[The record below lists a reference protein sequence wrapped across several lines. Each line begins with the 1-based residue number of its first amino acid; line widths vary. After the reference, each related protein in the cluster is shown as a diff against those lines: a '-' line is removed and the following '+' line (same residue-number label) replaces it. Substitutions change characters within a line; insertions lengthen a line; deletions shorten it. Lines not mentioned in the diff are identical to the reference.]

1 MNKMSAAKETMEN
14 ASSLLGE
21 QDEQI
26 DESKLSW
33 LQRRKLNKQRKAE
46 AKKRKAAENEGV
58 IHDLVMDDIEI
69 GEDFEELDTYPV
81 YPPFSYVRVLFDKR
95 DYSRFYYVVEP
106 KASKQEK
113 EDLDTIKLVL
123 QRALNINR
131 ETLDETQEDFLK
143 QAVDDIL
150 DSYRLKSRKSNR
162 EKIHYY
168 IERDLLGYGKIDT
181 MMKDP
186 NIEDV
191 SCDGPGVE
199 IFVYHRRFESLRTN
213 VMWEDELELEQYIIR
228 MAQRCGKHISI
239 AAPLLDAT
247 LMDGSR
253 IVMTLGREVSTKG
266 STFTIRRFRDEP
278 FTPVDLLEFKT
289 FSSMQIAFFW
299 LAMQYG
305 MSMLFVGGTASGKT
319 TSLNACSLFLPWQHK
334 IVSIEETRELNLPH
348 PNWIPGCTRQGFGG
362 ESSGSGEKAAG
373 EVDMYDLLR
382 AALRERPEYIIVG
395 EIRGAEAYVL
405 FQAMATGHT
414 TYSTFHADSI
424 QSLVHRLENK
434 PIEIP
439 RVLIPAL
446 DGISIQIQT
455 RVGGKRVRR
464 NKAIVEIIGIDPHSH
479 ELLTNEAFR
488 RDNKTDEYVFT
499 GKSYIFEKI
508 MVKANLNRVEIMDE
522 TKRRQLVME
531 WCLKKGIRDYKDFAK
546 VVAEYYVHPEDVMR
560 KVYEDMQVGGK
571 KRRRK
576 VEDRDMDLSRD
587 DVDVDVGDFPPKAR
601 QKYQTREAKEQA
613 TRARNDAKISQTD
626 DPTKR
631 AKLIKNEESRREKIE
646 LRLQND
652 LLKDQAYYAP
662 LKQLV
667 PLTKEVDIGDVSSL
681 NEVEGRR
688 ILKRV
693 LSEINARTK
702 AAMNIEKSDEGQRS
716 AAVEAEETRQSKA
729 LVALKTN
736 LANRV
741 QRSAN
746 PRWWHKWL

>member
-1 MNKMSAAKETMEN
+1 MSASKETLD
-14 ASSLLGE
+14 AGSSLLGE
-21 QDEQI
+21 EQQI

-33 LQRRKLNKQRKAE
+33 LQRRKLRKQRA
-46 AKKRKAAENEGV
+46 AAEKDGV

-106 KASKQEK
+106 KASKQEQ
-113 EDLDTIKLVL
+113 EDLDTIKTVL

-131 ETLDETQEDFLK
+131 ETLEETQEDFLK

-162 EKIHYY
+162 AKIHYF
-168 IERDLLGYGKIDT
+168 IERDLIGYGKIDT
-181 MMKDP
+181 MMRDP

-239 AAPLLDAT
+239 AEPLLDAT

-348 PNWIPGCTRQGFGG
+348 PNWIPGCRRQGCGG
-362 ESSGSGEKAAG
+362 EGSAGGGKAAG

-464 NKAIVEIIGIDPHSH
+464 NKGIIEIIGIDPHSH

-488 RDNKTDEYVFT
+488 WDNTVDEYIFT

-508 MVKANLNRVEIMDE
+508 MMKANLNRVEIMDE
-522 TKRRQLVME
+522 TKRRQLVIE
-531 WCLKKGIRDYKDFAK
+531 WCLKKGIRDYKDFAR

-560 KVYEDMQVGGK
+560 QVYEDMQVGGK
-571 KRRRK
+571 KRRKK
-576 VEDRDMDLSRD
+576 VADRDMDLSRD
-587 DVDVDVGDFPPKAR
+587 EEEVDVADFPPKVR

-613 TRARNDAKISQTD
+613 TRAKNDANISKTD

-631 AKLIKNEESRREKIE
+631 SKLIANEEARREKVE
-646 LRLQND
+646 ARLQSD
-652 LLKDQAYYAP
+652 LLKDQAYYVP
-662 LKQLV
+662 LKQLT
-667 PLTKEVDIGDVSSL
+667 PLAKDIDLGDVSSL
-681 NEVEGRR
+681 NDVEGRR
-688 ILKRV
+688 MLKNVRAE
-693 LSEINARTK
+693 LNKRAK
-702 AAMNIEKSDEGQRS
+702 ATMNIEKLTDEKRS
-716 AAVEAEETRQSKA
+716 KAVEAEESRVNKA
-729 LVALKTN
+729 MVSLKSS

>member
-1 MNKMSAAKETMEN
+1 MSAAKETMDG
-14 ASSLLGE
+14 ASALIGE
-21 QDEQI
+21 EEEQI

-33 LQRRKLNKQRKAE
+33 RERRKLNKQRKAE
-46 AKKRKAAENEGV
+46 AKKRKAAENDGV

-81 YPPFSYVRVLFDKR
+81 RPPFSYVRVLFDKR

-106 KASKQEK
+106 KATKQELD
-113 EDLDTIKLVL
+113 DLQTIKDVL
-123 QRALNINR
+123 QRALNIER
-131 ETLDETQEDFLK
+131 DTLDESQEDFLK

-162 EKIHYY
+162 QKIHYY
-168 IERDLLGYGKIDT
+168 IERDLIGYGKIDT

-213 VMWEDELELEQYIIR
+213 VMWEDELELEQFIIR

-239 AAPLLDAT
+239 AEPLLDAT

-362 ESSGSGEKAAG
+362 ESAGSGTKAPG

-464 NKAIVEIIGIDPHSH
+464 NKGIIEIIGIDPHSH

-488 RDNKTDEYVFT
+488 WDNTVDEYVFT

-508 MVKANLNRVEIMDE
+508 MMKANLNRVEIMDE
-522 TKRRQLVME
+522 TKRRQLVIE

-560 KVYEDMQVGGK
+560 RVYEDMQVGGK

-576 VEDRDMDLSRD
+576 VEDRDLDLSRSD
-587 DVDVDVGDFPPKAR
+587 DSEVDVSDFPPKVR

-613 TRARNDAKISQTD
+613 ARAKNDAKISQTD

-631 AKLIKNEESRREKIE
+631 ANLIAKEEERRAKTETKLQS
-646 LRLQND
+646 D
-652 LLKDQAYYAP
+652 LLKDQAYYVP
-662 LKQLV
+662 LKQLK
-667 PLTKEVDIGDVSSL
+667 PLAEQISLGDVSSL

-688 ILKRV
+688 MLKDIR
-693 LSEINARTK
+693 SEMNKRHKAETK
-702 AAMNIEKSDEGQRS
+702 ISKLDASDSKEKAISS
-716 AAVEAEETRQSKA
+716 EEERASKA
-729 LVALKTN
+729 LNSLKAR
-736 LANRV
+736 LANKV

-746 PRWWHKWL
+746 PRWWHSWL

>member
-1 MNKMSAAKETMEN
+1 MSAAKETMEN

-168 IERDLLGYGKIDT
+168 IERDLLGYGKIDS

-587 DVDVDVGDFPPKAR
+587 DEEVDVGDFPPKAR

>member
-1 MNKMSAAKETMEN
+1 MSASKETLD
-14 ASSLLGE
+14 AGSSLLGE
-21 QDEQI
+21 EQQI

-33 LQRRKLNKQRKAE
+33 LQRRKLRKQRA
-46 AKKRKAAENEGV
+46 AAEKDGV

-106 KASKQEK
+106 KATKQEQ
-113 EDLDTIKLVL
+113 EDLDTIKTVL

-131 ETLDETQEDFLK
+131 ETLEETQEDFLK

-162 EKIHYY
+162 AKIHYF
-168 IERDLLGYGKIDT
+168 IERDLIGYGKIDT
-181 MMKDP
+181 MMRDP

-239 AAPLLDAT
+239 AEPLLDAT

-362 ESSGSGEKAAG
+362 EGSSSGGKAAG

-464 NKAIVEIIGIDPHSH
+464 NKGIIEIIGIDPHSH

-488 RDNKTDEYVFT
+488 WDNTVDEFVFT

-508 MVKANLNRVEIMDE
+508 MMKANLNRVEIMDE
-522 TKRRQLVME
+522 TKRRQLVIE
-531 WCLKKGIRDYKDFAK
+531 WCLKKGIRDYKDFAR

-560 KVYEDMQVGGK
+560 QVYEDMQVGGK
-571 KRRRK
+571 KRRKK
-576 VEDRDMDLSRD
+576 VADRDMDLSRD
-587 DVDVDVGDFPPKAR
+587 EEEVDVGDFPPKVR

-613 TRARNDAKISQTD
+613 TRAKNDANISKTD

-631 AKLIKNEESRREKIE
+631 SKLIANEEARREKVE
-646 LRLQND
+646 ARLQSD
-652 LLKDQAYYAP
+652 LLKDQAYYVP
-662 LKQLV
+662 LKQLT
-667 PLTKEVDIGDVSSL
+667 PLAKEIDLGDVSSL
-681 NEVEGRR
+681 NDVEGRR
-688 ILKRV
+688 MLKNVRAE
-693 LSEINARTK
+693 LNKRAK
-702 AAMNIEKSDEGQRS
+702 ATMNIEKLTDEKRS
-716 AAVEAEETRQSKA
+716 KAVEAEESRVNKA
-729 LVALKTN
+729 MVSLKSS

>member
-1 MNKMSAAKETMEN
+1 MSASKETLDAGSTLIE
-14 ASSLLGE
+14 E
-21 QDEQI
+21 QSQEV

-33 LQRRKLNKQRKAE
+33 LERRQLKKQR
-46 AKKRKAAENEGV
+46 AAAQKSGV

-81 YPPFSYVRVLFDKR
+81 RPPFSYVRVLFDKR

-106 KASKQEK
+106 KASKQEL
-113 EDLDTIKLVL
+113 EDLDTIKTVL

-131 ETLDETQEDFLK
+131 ETLEETQEDFLK

-150 DSYRLKSRKSNR
+150 NSYRLPSRKSNR
-162 EKIHYY
+162 AKIHYY
-168 IERDLLGYGKIDT
+168 IERDMIGYGKIET
-181 MMKDP
+181 MMRDP

-239 AAPLLDAT
+239 AEPLLDAT

-253 IVMTLGREVSTKG
+253 IVMTLGREVSTRG

-362 ESSGSGEKAAG
+362 EGSSGGGKAAG

-395 EIRGAEAYVL
+395 EIRGEEAYVL

-488 RDNKTDEYVFT
+488 WDNTIDEYVFT

-508 MVKANLNRVEIMDE
+508 MMKANLNRVEIMDE
-522 TKRRQLVME
+522 TKRRQLVIE
-531 WCLKKGIRDYKDFAK
+531 WCLKKGIRDYKDFAR

-560 KVYEDMQVGGK
+560 QVYEDMQVGGK

-576 VEDRDMDLSRD
+576 VEDRNLDLSSED
-587 DVDVDVGDFPPKAR
+587 DDLDVGDFPPNVR
-601 QKYQTREAKEQA
+601 QKYQKREAKEQA
-613 TRARNDAKISQTD
+613 TRAKNDAKVSQTD

-631 AKLIKNEESRREKIE
+631 SKLISNEETRRDKVEIK
-646 LRLQND
+646 LQND
-652 LLKDQAYYAP
+652 LLKDQAYYVP
-662 LKQLV
+662 LKQLT
-667 PLTKEVDIGDVSSL
+667 PLAKEIDLGDISSL

-688 ILKRV
+688 MLNGVRSELNKRA
-693 LSEINARTK
+693 S
-702 AAMNIEKSDEGQRS
+702 AAIKIEKSSDDMQR
-716 AAVEAEETRQSKA
+716 AKAVENEEARMSKA
-729 LVALKTN
+729 MVGLKSS

>member
-1 MNKMSAAKETMEN
+1 MSASKETLDAGSN
-14 ASSLLGE
+14 LLG
-21 QDEQI
+21 DEQEV

-33 LQRRKLNKQRKAE
+33 LQRRKLRKQRA
-46 AKKRKAAENEGV
+46 AAEKAGV

-106 KASKQEK
+106 KASKQEQ
-113 EDLDTIKLVL
+113 EDLDTIKTVL

-131 ETLDETQEDFLK
+131 ETLDETQEEFLK

-162 EKIHYY
+162 AKIHYF
-168 IERDLLGYGKIDT
+168 IERDLIGYGKIDT
-181 MMKDP
+181 MMRDP

-239 AAPLLDAT
+239 AEPLLDAT

-362 ESSGSGEKAAG
+362 EGSASGGKAAG

-488 RDNKTDEYVFT
+488 WDNTVDEYLFT

-508 MVKANLNRVEIMDE
+508 MMKANLNRVEIMDE
-522 TKRRQLVME
+522 TKRRQLVIE
-531 WCLKKGIRDYKDFAK
+531 WCLKKGIRDYKDFAR
-546 VVAEYYVHPEDVMR
+546 VVAEYYVHPEDVM
-560 KVYEDMQVGGK
+560 KQVYEDMQVGGK

-587 DVDVDVGDFPPKAR
+587 DEEVDVGDFPPKVR
-601 QKYQTREAKEQA
+601 QKYQTRQAKEQA
-613 TRARNDAKISQTD
+613 ARAKNDAKISQTD

-631 AKLIKNEESRREKIE
+631 SKLIANEETRREKAE
-646 LRLQND
+646 VKLQND
-652 LLKDQAYYAP
+652 LLKDQAYYVP
-662 LKQLV
+662 LKQLT
-667 PLTKEVDIGDVSSL
+667 PLAKDIDLGDVSSL

-688 ILKRV
+688 MLKDVRKE
-693 LSEINARTK
+693 LNKRAK
-702 AAMNIEKSDEGQRS
+702 AAANIEKLADEKRS
-716 AAVEAEETRQSKA
+716 KAVESEESRINKA
-729 LVALKTN
+729 IVSLKSS

>member
-1 MNKMSAAKETMEN
+1 MSAAKETMEN

-21 QDEQI
+21 QEEQI

-46 AKKRKAAENEGV
+46 AKKRRAAEKEGV

-81 YPPFSYVRVLFDKR
+81 YPPYSYVRVLFDKR

-131 ETLDETQEDFLK
+131 ETLDESQEDFLK

-168 IERDLLGYGKIDT
+168 IERDLIGYGKIDT

-213 VMWEDELELEQYIIR
+213 VMWEDELVLEQYIIR

-289 FSSMQIAFFW
+289 FSAMQIAFFW

-488 RDNKTDEYVFT
+488 WDNKTDEYVFT

-522 TKRRQLVME
+522 TKRRQLVIE

-576 VEDRDMDLSRD
+576 VEERDMDLSRD
-587 DVDVDVGDFPPKAR
+587 DEEVDVGDFPPKTR

-613 TRARNDAKISQTD
+613 TRAKNDAKISQTD

-631 AKLIKNEESRREKIE
+631 SKLISNEESRREKIE

-681 NEVEGRR
+681 NEVEGLR

>member
-1 MNKMSAAKETMEN
+1 MSAAKETLDG
-14 ASSLLGE
+14 ASGLIGE
-21 QDEQI
+21 EEEQI

-33 LQRRKLNKQRKAE
+33 REKRKLNKQRKAE
-46 AKKRKAAENEGV
+46 AKKRKAAEKEGV

-81 YPPFSYVRVLFDKR
+81 RPPYSYVRVLFDKR

-113 EDLDTIKLVL
+113 EDLETIKDVL
-123 QRALNINR
+123 QRALNIER
-131 ETLDETQEDFLK
+131 ETLDETQEEFLK

-168 IERDLLGYGKIDT
+168 IERDLIGYGKIDT
-181 MMKDP
+181 MMRDP

-213 VMWEDELELEQYIIR
+213 VMWEDEYELEQYIIR

-239 AAPLLDAT
+239 AEPLLDAT

-362 ESSGSGEKAAG
+362 ESAGSGTKAPG

-464 NKAIVEIIGIDPHSH
+464 NKGIIEIIGIDPHSH

-488 RDNKTDEYVFT
+488 WDNTVDEFIFT

-508 MVKANLNRVEIMDE
+508 MMKANLNRVEIMDE
-522 TKRRQLVME
+522 TKRRQLVIE

-560 KVYEDMQVGGK
+560 RVYEDMQVGGK

-576 VEDRDMDLSRD
+576 VEDRDLDLSKSD
-587 DVDVDVGDFPPKAR
+587 DSEVDVSDFPPKVR

-613 TRARNDAKISQTD
+613 ARAKNDAKISQTD

-631 AKLIKNEESRREKIE
+631 ASLIAKEEQRREKVE
-646 LRLQND
+646 NRLQND
-652 LLKDQAYYAP
+652 LLKDQAYYVP
-662 LKQLV
+662 LKQLK
-667 PLTKEVDIGDVSSL
+667 PLAKQISLGDISSL

-688 ILKRV
+688 MLRDV
-693 LSEINARTK
+693 RSEMNKKSK
-702 AAMNIEKSDEGQRS
+702 AETNISKLDASDKKEKAISS
-716 AAVEAEETRQSKA
+716 EEERASKA
-729 LVALKTN
+729 LNSLKAK

-746 PRWWHKWL
+746 PRWWHSWL